1 VLTRAGLGPALSSSF
16 GRTGVVR
23 DLQVDDEAATRR
35 FPARVEAAAYFC
47 CTQAMRPGLS
57 GSCSV
62 IVTVEAPH
70 LLVDLRVATLEEA
83 DRQALVDRVEAVGGS
98 IDVTSSAGRT
108 HVRVRIPVDAAEAA
122 TAGSPT

>member
-1 VLTRAGLGPALSSSF
+1 
-16 GRTGVVR
+16 
-23 DLQVDDEAATRR
+23 
-35 FPARVEAAAYFC
+35 
-47 CTQAMRPGLS
+47 MRPGLS

-122 TAGSPT
+122 TPGHRPERAASHSWTSRSGPKAALGT